1 MIGKTK
7 LLEDY
12 RDKCYVSN
20 ILCQL
25 SSEHYGRFKNIFSI
39 PLLLSSSVMTIL
51 NSSDIPSY
59 DMKIANI
66 VLNGC
71 TVLLIALMNNFKFV
85 EKQNSFRSIGIK
97 FIKLTHSIE
106 DKLTYDIN
114 DVSSDVINN
123 FIKEY
128 DTLNEILEFGFPE
141 SIKNSVKKE
150 YKDIKTLPNVLNCVS
165 TFKSPILKSISI
177 ANAPYGNDIVIP
189 DMKDSI
195 CYSHRATISPIIK
208 PVKNEPVVLT
218 LKKYINT
225 ESKIEGL
232 EENV

>member
-7 LLEDY
+7 LLEEY
-12 RDKCYVSN
+12 QDKCYVSN

-39 PLLLSSSVMTIL
+39 PLLLLSSVMTIL

-114 DVSSDVINN
+114 DVSSEVINN

-150 YKDIKTLPNVLNCVS
+150 YKDIKTLPNVLNCVR
-165 TFKSPILKSISI
+165 TFTSPILSLSNFIE
-177 ANAPYGNDIVIP
+177 
-189 DMKDSI
+189 
-195 CYSHRATISPIIK
+195 
-208 PVKNEPVVLT
+208 VKT
-218 LKKYINT
+218 
-225 ESKIEGL
+225 GL
-232 EENV
+232 

>member
-1 MIGKTK
+1 MISKTK

-51 NSSDIPSY
+51 NSSDIQAS

-66 VLNGC
+66 ILNGS
-71 TVLLIALMNNFKFV
+71 TFLLIGLMNNFKFV
-85 EKQNSFRSIGIK
+85 EKQNSFRSVGMK
-97 FIKLTHSIE
+97 FNKLCHSIE
-106 DKLTYDIN
+106 DKLTYNIT
-114 DVSSDVINN
+114 DVSSEVINN
-123 FIKEY
+123 FIREY
-128 DTLNEILEFGFPE
+128 DSLNEILEYSFPE
-141 SIKNSVKKE
+141 RIKNKVKCE
-150 YKDIKTLPNVLNCVS
+150 YKDLKTLPNVLNCIS
-165 TFKSPILKSISI
+165 TFKSPILKSVSI
-177 ANAPYGNDIVIP
+177 DNGIAVTNVNL
-189 DMKDSI
+189 KDTI
-195 CYSHRATISPIIK
+195 CYSHRATMSPIIK
-208 PVKNEPVVLT
+208 PLKNEPVVLT
-218 LKKYINT
+218 LKKYINE

>member
-7 LLEDY
+7 ILEEY

-25 SSEHYGRFKNIFSI
+25 TSEYYGRFKNIFSI

-51 NSSDIPSY
+51 NSSDIQAS

-71 TVLLIALMNNFKFV
+71 TVLLISLMNNFKFV
-85 EKQNSFRSIGIK
+85 EKQNNFRSVGIK
-97 FIKLTHSIE
+97 FNKLTHSIE
-106 DKLTYDIN
+106 DKLTYDIK
-114 DVSSDVINN
+114 DVSSEVINS

-128 DTLNEILEFGFPE
+128 DTLNEILEYPFPE
-141 SIKNSVKKE
+141 NIKNKVKEE
-150 YKDIKTLPNVLNCVS
+150 YKDVKTLPNVLNCVKVF
-165 TFKSPILKSISI
+165 TELTSPVLKSISI
-177 ANAPYGNDIVIP
+177 DNDTVIP
-189 DMKDSI
+189 MMKDSI
-195 CYSHRATISPIIK
+195 CYSHRAISLK
-208 PVKNEPVVLT
+208 PMKNEPVVLS
-218 LKKYINT
+218 LKKFINT
-225 ESKIEGL
+225 ESVIEGL